1 MYCLYLR
8 KSRSDL
14 AAEARG
20 EGETL
25 AKHERILMDTAKHRC
40 LSIGAVYKELVS
52 GESIQDRPVMQRLL
66 SEVSSG
72 LWDGVLVV
80 EVERLARGDTQD
92 QGIVAKAFKYSN
104 TLIITPIKT
113 YDPNDE
119 FDEEYFEFGLFMSR
133 REYKT
138 INRRMRR
145 GVVQAVHDGYW
156 PYNRAPY
163 GYDVYR
169 LPDRSGFSLMENPQE
184 KHIYQMLIRAAAYG
198 IDGSGNRLGDS
209 LNAKRLN
216 SLGLLSRSGKPWTAG
231 GVRAVRTNPSQTG
244 KVAYGRRGQVKKMRD
259 GNVIKSRPRSTDYE
273 LYPGVHPALVDEE
286 TWNAAQRP
294 FVSGVHISHKS
305 NGVKNP
311 LAGIIKCGICGR
323 SMVRRPNTGRRD
335 LLICP
340 YSDCNNVGADL
351 SIVEEKLLEALKKWI
366 DGYYMDSEEQ
376 EEDSASLD
384 ILENILAGKE
394 KELETIS
401 VKRSRQFDFLEQGIY
416 TPEIFTERSAAV
428 ERELKQLQK
437 SIADVHGQIADEQLR
452 IQNRTVF
459 IPKCE
464 KLLENYSVMDIKE
477 KNALLKE
484 LIDHI
489 TYTKREKNKRG
500 HGNEMNFTLDVYPKI
515 PERPNRIG

>member
-8 KSRSDL
+8 KSRADL
-14 AAEARG
+14 AAESRG

-25 AKHERILMDTAKHRC
+25 AKHERILLDTAKHRC
-40 LSIGAVYKELVS
+40 LSIGAIYKELVS

-145 GVVQAVHDGYW
+145 GVIQSVHDGYW

-163 GYDVYR
+163 GYDVCQ
-169 LPDRSGFSLMENPQE
+169 LPDRSGYSLSENPHE
-184 KHIYQMLIRAAAYG
+184 KYVYDMLIRAAAYG
-198 IDGSGNRLGDS
+198 VDGSGVRLGDS

-244 KVAYGRRGQVKKMRD
+244 KVAYGRRRQVKKMQD
-259 GNVIKSRPRSTDYE
+259 GHVVKSRPRNTDYE
-273 LYPGVHPALVDEE
+273 LYPGIHPAIVDQE
-286 TWNAAQRP
+286 TWDAAQRP
-294 FVSGVHISHKS
+294 FISGVHTKHTSD
-305 NGVKNP
+305 GVKNP
-311 LAGIIKCGICGR
+311 LAGIIKCGVCGR
-323 SMVRRPNTGRRD
+323 SMVRRPNPGRRD

-340 YSDCNNVGADL
+340 YVDCNNVGADL
-351 SIVEEKLLEALKKWI
+351 SAVEGKLLEALKKWV
-366 DGYYMDSEEQ
+366 DGYEIDPEEQ
-376 EEDSASLD
+376 KEDSAFLD
-384 ILENILAGKE
+384 TLYGILSEKE
-394 KELETIS
+394 KELEAVS
-401 VKRSRQFDFLEQGIY
+401 AKRSRQFDLLEDGIY

-428 ERELKQLQK
+428 EEELRRLRQ
-437 SIADVHGQIADEQLR
+437 SIADVQRQIEDERLR
-452 IQNRTVF
+452 IQNRSIF
-459 IPKCE
+459 IPKCQ
-464 KLLENYSVMDIKE
+464 KLLDNYPVMDAGD

-489 TYTKREKNKRG
+489 AYTKLEKNKRG
-500 HGNEMNFTLDVYPKI
+500 HGNETNFVLDVYPKI
-515 PERPNRIG
+515 PEK